1 MQNFNFNSRE
11 DKPEMIVPLVFA
23 LILFTGNIFFAP
35 FIFMQL
41 YNWFVVPATGWI
53 KISYWLA
60 FGIVLLL
67 DAIKT
72 RVSAGN
78 DKDDDAAGLFTKALT
93 QTGTLLL
100 VWGIAA
106 LVQLGV

>member
-11 DKPEMIVPLVFA
+11 DKPEMIIPLALA
-23 LILFTGNIFFAP
+23 LILFTGNIFLAP

-53 KISYWLA
+53 KLSYWLA
-60 FGIVLLL
+60 FGIVLVL
-67 DAIKT
+67 DAIKIN
-72 RVSAGN
+72 VSVDK
-78 DKDDDAAGLFTKALT
+78 DKDDDAVGLFTKAT
-93 QTGTLLL
+93 IQTGTLLL
-100 VWGIAA
+100 LWGIAA